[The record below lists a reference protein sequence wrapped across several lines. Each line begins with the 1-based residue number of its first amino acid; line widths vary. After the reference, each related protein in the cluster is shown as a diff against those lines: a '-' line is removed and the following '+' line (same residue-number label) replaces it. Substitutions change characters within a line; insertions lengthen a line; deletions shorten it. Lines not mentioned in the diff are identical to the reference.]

1 MGTQRQAIK
10 NTGSH
15 KGPLSTSAFGLS
27 PSPPTKR
34 QPINKM
40 AAANFALEPEMV
52 RVLKKDDTYSIVV
65 GLRTMYPDGV
75 VQDKLVF
82 TAEVNPDGEI
92 EHNVGVPQQ
101 MDVVHDI
108 GGPHAQVTI
117 GGNQYVVP
125 LTSVI
130 GDFEVANAWR
140 ANLG

>member
-1 MGTQRQAIK
+1 MGHNVKQSKIQGRTKVHCLVYHTQ
-10 NTGSH
+10 
-15 KGPLSTSAFGLS
+15 TSAFGLS

-65 GLRTMYPDGV
+65 GMRTMY
-75 VQDKLVF
+75 
-82 TAEVNPDGEI
+82 PDGEI